1 LEESFRRFT
10 GGLSN
15 EKVVISIIQNNDT
28 SEAITDYEFLQI
40 EQNQN

>member
-15 EKVVISIIQNNDT
+15 NEVVIFATENNGT
-28 SEAITDYEFLQI
+28 YEVITDDEFLQM
-40 EQNQN
+40 EQS